1 MNTNVEMRAAAGG
14 SQINGSAIDP
24 RDLRRALAGFPTG
37 VTVVTA
43 RAPDGRLAGVT
54 VNSFCSVSLAPLI
67 DGTVATFEC
76 RRAEQHAGGDH
87 LILIGEVERYHY
99 TERHPLLFHGG
110 DYGIPAP
117 R

>member
-1 MNTNVEMRAAAGG
+1 
-14 SQINGSAIDP
+14 
-24 RDLRRALAGFPTG
+24 
-37 VTVVTA
+37 
-43 RAPDGRLAGVT
+43 
-54 VNSFCSVSLAPLI
+54 
-67 DGTVATFEC
+67 VATFEC